1 MESLS
6 LRVSIR
12 KFRFCDFSADGLF
25 PFDKANYEPLKAGG
39 SGYALTPWSITL
51 SSYGAHTAAFEA
63 PTFESD
69 REKFFRILL
78 HDDRNSFYVL
88 STDDG
93 GTWTDIALKSDA
105 IAHYPFNLV
114 SNYYITHNGF
124 TGKRRLS
131 VRTRQLN
138 ALFFDLDCHDVPL
151 SACERLIEE
160 ILSRLNHA
168 VQTAVLPKPTMIVNS
183 GRGVH
188 LYYVLDRSIPYRF
201 RSTGEV
207 NEKGV
212 SFFGHVQGQLADV
225 LDEILGDVDGVS
237 VDRAVFD
244 HTRVSRIPD
253 TYNTKAG
260 RHARLVSA
268 VEAYYNL
275 SELSSYKPLAPAQI
289 ASGLP
294 QKKQNNRPVII
305 KFDRLMMSRLNK
317 VAELQA
323 YRQYD
328 CEGNRELM
336 CFVYYN
342 TAVQIYG
349 KENAWRNLQSFNA
362 KFNKPLPNSELLGI
376 QRSVSN
382 VLNVKGERGYYI
394 LSASK
399 VIECLAL
406 TKEEIED
413 THFFASKRVT
423 DRLEAKRRT
432 KEKRDA
438 RDERIVSLFK
448 SGNMSKKEVAAE
460 VGCSERTVHSVLKA
474 AGLTKVY
481 ETSHKKKAAAL
492 RNISGVHV
500 HRTGELLQALNY
512 RHFSS
517 GEGRS
522 FLFPLQTAKIWPTCF
537 LSSVNGGLDQDLG
550 QRISDSFGRFFSRSY
565 GSAFDSV
572 FSPTL
577 LPSESLLSWPPLFPL
592 RA

>member
-6 LRVSIR
+6 LCVSIR

-51 SSYGAHTAAFEA
+51 SSYGAHTAALEA
-63 PTFESD
+63 PAFESD

-93 GTWTDIALKSDA
+93 GSWTDIALKSDA
-105 IAHYPFNLV
+105 VAHYPFNLV

-160 ILSRLNHA
+160 ILSKLNHA

-225 LDEILGDVDGVS
+225 LDEILSDVDGVS

-268 VEAYYNL
+268 MEAYYNL
-275 SELSSYKPLAPAQI
+275 SELSSYKPLAPARVI
-289 ASGLP
+289 PELP
-294 QKKQNNRPVII
+294 EKKQTHRPVIM

-342 TAVQIYG
+342 TAVQIYS
-349 KENAWRNLQSFNA
+349 KEDAWRNLQSFNA

-399 VIECLAL
+399 VIECLAM
-406 TKEEIED
+406 TKKEMED

-438 RDERIVSLFK
+438 RDKRIVSLFK

-474 AGLTKVY
+474 AGLTRVY
-481 ETSHKKKAAAL
+481 KTSQKKEAAVPRSFAGT
-492 RNISGVHV
+492 RSP
-500 HRTGELLQALNY
+500 RAGELLQALNY
-512 RHFSS
+512 SHFSS
-517 GEGRS
+517 PERGS
-522 FLFPLQTAKIWPTCF
+522 FLLSLLNANFWPTSL
-537 LSSVNGGLDQDLG
+537 LSSDEGGLDRGLARRLLG
-550 QRISDSFGRFFSRSY
+550 SLGRFAFSS
-565 GSAFDSV
+565 SEFAFD
-572 FSPTL
+572 FGLSPTP
-577 LPSESLLSWPPLFPL
+577 LPSESFLLWQPFFPL

>member
-6 LRVSIR
+6 LCVSIR
-12 KFRFCDFSADGLF
+12 KFRFCDFSAGGLF

-51 SSYGAHTAAFEA
+51 SSYGAHTAVLEA
-63 PTFESD
+63 PAFESD
-69 REKFFRILL
+69 RERFFRILL

-105 IAHYPFNLV
+105 IVHYPFNLV
-114 SNYYITHNGF
+114 SDYYITHNGF

-168 VQTAVLPKPTMIVNS
+168 VQTAALPKPTMIVNS

-188 LYYVLDRSIPYRF
+188 LYYILDRSIPYRF
-201 RSTGEV
+201 RNTGEV

-225 LDEILGDVDGVS
+225 LDEILDDVDGVS
-237 VDRAVFD
+237 VDRSVFD
-244 HTRVSRIPD
+244 HTRVSRIPN

-268 VEAYYNL
+268 VEAYYSL
-275 SELSSYKPLAPAQI
+275 SELSSYKPLVPVQVEPE
-289 ASGLP
+289 LP
-294 QKKQNNRPVII
+294 QKKQTRRTVIM

-323 YRQYD
+323 YRHYD

-342 TAVQIYG
+342 TAVQIYS
-349 KENAWRNLQSFNA
+349 KEDAWLRLQSFNA
-362 KFNKPLPNSELLGI
+362 RFNKPLSNSELLSI

-394 LSASK
+394 LSAKK
-399 VIECLAL
+399 VIESLAM
-406 TKEEIED
+406 TKEEMED
-413 THFFASKRVT
+413 THFFASKRVI

-481 ETSHKKKAAAL
+481 KTSEKKEAVAS
-492 RNISGVHV
+492 RTVVSSHI
-500 HRTGELLQALNY
+500 HRTGELVEALQQG
-512 RHFSS
+512 HFSS
-517 GEGRS
+517 PERES
-522 FLFPLQTAKIWPTCF
+522 FIFSLATAKIWPTCL
-537 LSSVNGGLDQDLG
+537 LSSVEGEGLGLRALG
-550 QRISDSFGRFFSRSY
+550 SFREFFFRSCDFRFFPD
-565 GSAFDSV
+565 FWL
-572 FSPTL
+572 SPTPF
-577 LPSESLLSWPPLFPL
+577 PSETLLSWPPPFPL

>member
-1 MESLS
+1 LESLS
-6 LRVSIR
+6 LSVSIR
-12 KFRFCDFSADGLF
+12 KFWFCDFSAGGLF
-25 PFDKANYEPLKAGG
+25 PFDKANYEPPKAGG

-51 SSYGAHTAAFEA
+51 SSYGAHTAVLEA
-63 PTFESD
+63 PVFESD

-78 HDDRNSFYVL
+78 HDDRNSFYVI

-93 GTWTDIALKSDA
+93 GSWTDIALRSDA

-151 SACERLIEE
+151 PACERLIEE
-160 ILSRLNHA
+160 ILNRLNHA
-168 VQTAVLPKPTMIVNS
+168 VLTAVLPKPTMIVNS

-188 LYYVLDRSIPYRF
+188 LYYVLERSIPYRF
-201 RSTGEV
+201 RGTGEV

-212 SFFGHVQGQLADV
+212 SFFGHVQGQLADI
-225 LDEILGDVDGVS
+225 LDEILVDVDGVS

-275 SELSSYKPLAPAQI
+275 SELSSYKPLAPARV
-289 ASGLP
+289 APELP
-294 QKKQNNRPVII
+294 QKNQNKRAVIL

-317 VAELQA
+317 IAELQA
-323 YRQYD
+323 YRQYN

-342 TAVQIYG
+342 TAVQIYS
-349 KENAWRNLQSFNA
+349 KDDAWRSLQSFNA
-362 KFNKPLPNSELLGI
+362 RFNKPLCNSELRGI
-376 QRSVSN
+376 QKSVSN
-382 VLNVKGERGYYI
+382 VVNVKGERGYYI

-399 VIECLAL
+399 VIECLTM
-406 TKEEIED
+406 TKKEMED
-413 THFFASKRVT
+413 THFFASKRVI
-423 DRLEAKRRT
+423 DRLEAKRKT

-448 SGNMSKKEVAAE
+448 RGNMSKKEVAAE

-481 ETSHKKKAAAL
+481 VTSRKKETVTPC
-492 RNISGVHV
+492 NTVHTPF
-500 HRTGELLQALNY
+500 HRVDESADVTNY
-512 RHFSS
+512 KLFSS
-517 GEGRS
+517 AARET
-522 FLFPLQTAKIWPTCF
+522 FLFPLQTARFWPPSY
-537 LSSVNGGLDQDLG
+537 LSSVDGGKGLG
-550 QRISDSFGRFFSRSY
+550 VKVLGSFGCLPSNFY
-565 GSAFDSV
+565 KPAFD
-572 FSPTL
+572 FGLSPTPL
-577 LPSESLLSWPPLFPL
+577 LSKSLLSWPLSFPL
-592 RA
+592 RN